1 MKNHNSFWARKAAAA
16 LLGIT
21 ITMSPLL
28 AVAQED
34 TTSAMAATTST
45 TLTAAQAPGVPRLI
59 RFSGTMKDATGKS
72 PTGNV
77 TVKISFYA
85 AQQGGESL
93 WSETQTVSANAQ
105 GRYTLLLGASQ
116 PEGLPNDLF
125 STSQARWVGVEPML
139 AGVGESPRVLLS
151 GVPYALKSADSETLG
166 GRPAS
171 DYVTLDALNGLV
183 SQQQVQVTGAQQQLS
198 SSQLPPATI
207 SGTGVTNYIP
217 IWTNST
223 TLGDSTLF
231 ETAGKVGIGNT
242 APASTLDV
250 TGGVTA
256 RGPLQSP
263 ALGTATTTMGF
274 NSNPHDWFASAYN
287 SSTHTAAS
295 QDFRWQ
301 AEAVGNNTS
310 SPSGKLNLLFGANG
324 LMPAET
330 GLSINSHGQ
339 ITFAAGQ
346 TFPGGTGVQSLNNLT
361 GAVNLAAGSNVTIT
375 PSGNTLTIASSGSGL
390 QTVTHNTT
398 LTGTGT
404 TSSPLGVAIPFNLST
419 NSGSPVISVSNA
431 DGVGLQGTSNQSSG
445 VMGTFADGNYGY
457 LGRSG
462 VGVGGSSLL
471 IQGTAVIGGTLTTEE
486 AVSVGGGLTVAG
498 SLTANGSFAA
508 GNLRSINGIV
518 NGNGTIFAGNDFAVV
533 ENYAGN
539 YTINFP
545 GGSFS
550 SLPVFFVQP
559 YLEPGLPV
567 NILNV
572 VFNAGDGSATFT
584 VDFQGTQPTFFFLAN
599 QTTPNNLPGSLRP
612 GNPAPSGQGQRV
624 SLPSQPKLALAGAPD
639 TTSSV
644 STGSTSL
651 PQLSTQSQ
659 AAQIQLLTQQVSD
672 LQQQSKDLQQRL
684 ARLEAK

>member
-16 LLGIT
+16 LIGIT
-21 ITMSPLL
+21 ITLSPLW
-28 AVAQED
+28 AAAQED
-34 TTSAMAATTST
+34 TPAVTAATTST

-59 RFSGTMKDATGKS
+59 RFSGTMKDAAGKI

-85 AQQGGESL
+85 EQQGGESL
-93 WSETQTVSANAQ
+93 WSENQTVTANAQ
-105 GRYTLLLGASQ
+105 GRYTLLLGASE
-116 PEGLPNDLF
+116 PDGLPNDLF
-125 STSQARWVGVEPML
+125 STSQARWVGIEPML
-139 AGVGESPRVLLS
+139 PGVGESPRVLLT

-171 DYVTLDALNGLV
+171 DYVTLDTLNGLV

-198 SSQLPPATI
+198 SSQLPPATV

-231 ETAGKVGIGNT
+231 ESAGKVGIGNT

-256 RGPLQSP
+256 RGPLQLP

-274 NSNPHDWFASAYN
+274 NSNPQDWLASAYN
-287 SSTHTAAS
+287 SSTHAATS

-301 AEAVGNNTS
+301 AEAVGNNTA
-310 SPSGKLNLLFGANG
+310 SPSGKIDLLFGANG
-324 LMPAET
+324 LMPSET

-361 GAVNLAAGSNVTIT
+361 GAVNLAAGTNVTIT

-431 DGVGLQGTSNQSSG
+431 DGVGLQGTSNQASG
-445 VMGTFADGNYGY
+445 VMGTHADGNYGY
-457 LGRSG
+457 LGGAG
-462 VGVGGSSLL
+462 VGVGGSNLL

-486 AVSVGGGLTVAG
+486 AVSVGGGLTVAD
-498 SLTANGSFAA
+498 SLTANGPLAA
-508 GNLRSINGIV
+508 GNMRSINGLV
-518 NGNGTIFAGNDFAVV
+518 NPNGSIFGGTGFAVV

-539 YTINFP
+539 YTINFQ

-550 SLPVFFVQP
+550 SDPVFLVQP
-559 YLEPGLPV
+559 YYSPGTPV

-572 VFNAGDGSATFT
+572 DYFPITGAATFT
-584 VDFQGTQPTFFFLAN
+584 VDFQGAQPLFAFFAN
-599 QTTPNNLPGSLRP
+599 QINPGNLPGGLKP
-612 GNPAPSGQGQRV
+612 ANPASPGQGEQT
-624 SLPSQPKLALAGAPD
+624 ALAYQQTGSLGLSPA
-639 TTSSV
+639 TNSNV
-644 STGSTSL
+644 STASAN
-651 PQLSTQSQ
+651 PAQLGDKSQ
-659 AAQIQLLTQQVSD
+659 AAQIQSLTQQVN
-672 LQQQSKDLQQRL
+672 DLQQRL
-684 ARLEAK
+684 ARLEAKQAK